1 MHSFIIRINDMK
13 TKQFFDSATTNTVQW
28 EHKHTYLGL
37 FTESI
42 ELQNGN
48 FSRRTEEGY
57 EIDVERD
64 NLQLWL

>member
-1 MHSFIIRINDMK
+1 MHSFIIRINDKK
-13 TKQFFDSATTNTVQW
+13 TLNFITPIEW

-48 FSRRTEEGY
+48 FSRRREEGY